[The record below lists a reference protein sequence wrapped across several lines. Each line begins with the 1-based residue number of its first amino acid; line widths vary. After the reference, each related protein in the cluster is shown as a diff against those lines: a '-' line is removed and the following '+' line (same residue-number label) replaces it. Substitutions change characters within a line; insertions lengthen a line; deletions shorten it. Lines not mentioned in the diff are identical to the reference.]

1 MLRST
6 AVKASLC
13 TAALLFSLGMGV
25 KAQAAESASD
35 VGLAGIMPALDN
47 YYVAT
52 ATEEK
57 GEAEQLLETLVKQKD
72 EPSSSEVEKVKSPY
86 ENLGISIANDYVNIR
101 KEPNTDSEIAGKL
114 YRGCA
119 TDILATEGEWVKIK
133 SGKVKGY
140 IKSEFLAIG
149 DEAEKQVDEFA
160 DKYATVDTETLFV
173 REKPTTDSAI
183 LTMIPLGESYYVNK
197 EYDEWAKVEIDEGEI
212 GYVSKDFI
220 KIDVKFKY
228 AISIEEEMAKIAAEE
243 ASKKAE
249 AERLEELAREKEAE
263 RQRQAAANA
272 AANNNSNKSNSSKNS
287 SSSNSGSSNSSSSN
301 SGSSSNSA
309 SGSGSGSKVANYA
322 LNFVGNPYVWGG
334 TSLTNGADCSG
345 FVQSVYAHFGYSIP
359 RTSRDQA
366 SSAGYEVSINNV
378 QPGDLIFYTNS
389 SGTINHVA
397 MYIGNGK
404 VVNASTAR
412 TGIKVSTYNYRTP
425 YKVKRIIK

>member
-1 MLRST
+1 MLKST

-72 EPSSSEVEKVKSPY
+72 EPSSSKVEKVKSPY

-101 KEPNTDSEIAGKL
+101 KEPNTDSEIVGKL

-119 TDILATEGEWVKIK
+119 TDILTTEGEWVKIK

-149 DEAEKQVDEFA
+149 EEAEKQVDEFA

-173 REKPTTDSAI
+173 REKPTKDSI
-183 LTMIPLGESYYVNK
+183 ITTMIPYGESYYVIK
-197 EYDEWAKVEIDEGEI
+197 EYDKWAKVEIDEGET

-220 KIDVKFKY
+220 KMDVKFKY

-243 ASKKAE
+243 AAKKAE
-249 AERLEELAREKEAE
+249 AERLEQLAREKEAE

-272 AANNNSNKSNSSKNS
+272 AANSNKSNSSKNS
-287 SSSNSGSSNSSSSN
+287 SSSNSGSSNAS
-301 SGSSSNSA
+301 SGSSNNSA
-309 SGSGSGSKVANYA
+309 SGSGSGSTIANYA

-366 SSAGYEVSINNV
+366 SSAGYEVSISNV
-378 QPGDLIFYTNS
+378 QAGDLIFYTNS

-412 TGIKVSTYNYRTP
+412 TGIKVSSYNYRTP
-425 YKVKRIIK
+425 YKVKRIVK

>member
-25 KAQAAESASD
+25 KAQAAEGASD

-101 KEPNTDSEIAGKL
+101 KEPNTDSEIVGKL

-119 TDILATEGEWVKIK
+119 TDILATKGEWVKIK

-149 DEAEKQVDEFA
+149 EEAEKQVDEFA

-173 REKPTTDSAI
+173 REKPGTDNAI
-183 LTMIPLGESYYVNK
+183 TTMIPYGESYYVLK
-197 EYDEWAKVEIDEGEI
+197 EYNDWVKVEIDEGET

-220 KIDVKFKY
+220 KIDVRFKY

-243 ASKKAE
+243 AAKKAE
-249 AERLEELAREKEAE
+249 AERLEQLARDKEAE

-272 AANNNSNKSNSSKNS
+272 AANSNKSNSSKDS

-301 SGSSSNSA
+301 SSSSNNSA
-309 SGSGSGSKVANYA
+309 SGSGSGSTIANYA

-412 TGIKVSTYNYRTP
+412 TGIKVSSYNYRSP
-425 YKVKRIIK
+425 YKVKRIVK

>member
-13 TAALLFSLGMGV
+13 TAALLFSLGIGV
-25 KAQAAESASD
+25 KAQAAEGASD

-101 KEPNTDSEIAGKL
+101 KEPNTDSEIVGKL

-119 TDILATEGEWVKIK
+119 TDILATKGEWVKIK

-149 DEAEKQVDEFA
+149 EEAEKQVDEFA

-173 REKPTTDSAI
+173 REKPGTDNAI
-183 LTMIPLGESYYVNK
+183 TTMIPYGESYYVLK
-197 EYDEWAKVEIDEGEI
+197 EYNDWVKVEIDEGET

-220 KIDVKFKY
+220 KLDVKFKY

-243 ASKKAE
+243 AAKKAE
-249 AERLEELAREKEAE
+249 AERLEQLARDKEAE

-272 AANNNSNKSNSSKNS
+272 AANSNKSNSSKNS

-301 SGSSSNSA
+301 SSSSNTSA
-309 SGSGSGSKVANYA
+309 SGSGSGSTIANYA

-412 TGIKVSTYNYRTP
+412 TGIKVSSYNYRSP
-425 YKVKRIIK
+425 YKVKRIVK

>member
-25 KAQAAESASD
+25 KAQAAEGASD

-101 KEPNTDSEIAGKL
+101 KEPNTDSEIVGKL

-119 TDILATEGEWVKIK
+119 TDILATKGEWVKIK

-149 DEAEKQVDEFA
+149 EEAEKQVDEFA

-173 REKPTTDSAI
+173 REKPGTDNAI
-183 LTMIPLGESYYVNK
+183 TTMIPYGESYYVLK
-197 EYDEWAKVEIDEGEI
+197 EYNDWVKVEIDEGET

-220 KIDVKFKY
+220 KLDVKFKY

-243 ASKKAE
+243 AAKKAE
-249 AERLEELAREKEAE
+249 AERLEQLARDKEAE

-272 AANNNSNKSNSSKNS
+272 AANSNKSNSSKNS

-301 SGSSSNSA
+301 SSSSNTSA
-309 SGSGSGSKVANYA
+309 SGSGSGSTIANYA

-412 TGIKVSTYNYRTP
+412 TGIKVSSYNYRSP
-425 YKVKRIIK
+425 YKVKRIVK

>member
-25 KAQAAESASD
+25 KAQAAEGASD

-101 KEPNTDSEIAGKL
+101 KEPNTDSEIVGKL

-119 TDILATEGEWVKIK
+119 TDILATKGEWVKIK

-149 DEAEKQVDEFA
+149 EEAEKQVDEFA

-173 REKPTTDSAI
+173 REKPGTDNAI
-183 LTMIPLGESYYVNK
+183 TTMIPYGESYYVLK
-197 EYDEWAKVEIDEGEI
+197 EYNDWVKVEIDEGET

-220 KIDVKFKY
+220 KIDVRFKY

-243 ASKKAE
+243 AAKKAE
-249 AERLEELAREKEAE
+249 AERLEQLARDKEAE

-272 AANNNSNKSNSSKNS
+272 AANSNKSNSSKNS

-301 SGSSSNSA
+301 SSSSNNSA
-309 SGSGSGSKVANYA
+309 AGSGSGSTIANYA

-412 TGIKVSTYNYRTP
+412 TGIKVSSYNYRSP
-425 YKVKRIIK
+425 YKVKRIVK

>member
-25 KAQAAESASD
+25 KAQAAEGASD

-101 KEPNTDSEIAGKL
+101 KEPNTDSEIVGKL

-119 TDILATEGEWVKIK
+119 TDILATKGEWVKIK

-149 DEAEKQVDEFA
+149 EEAEKQVDEFA

-173 REKPTTDSAI
+173 REKPGTDNAI
-183 LTMIPLGESYYVNK
+183 TTMIPYGESYYVLK
-197 EYDEWAKVEIDEGEI
+197 EYNDWVKVEIDEGET

-220 KIDVKFKY
+220 KLDVKFKY

-243 ASKKAE
+243 AAKKAE
-249 AERLEELAREKEAE
+249 AERLEQLARDKEAE

-272 AANNNSNKSNSSKNS
+272 AANSNKSNSSKDS

-301 SGSSSNSA
+301 SSSSNNSA
-309 SGSGSGSKVANYA
+309 SGSGSGSTIANYA

-412 TGIKVSTYNYRTP
+412 TGIKVSSYNYRSP
-425 YKVKRIIK
+425 YKVKRIVK

>member
-25 KAQAAESASD
+25 KVQAAESASD

-101 KEPNTDSEIAGKL
+101 KEPNTDSEIVGKL

-119 TDILATEGEWVKIK
+119 TDILETKGEWVKIK

-149 DEAEKQVDEFA
+149 EEAEKQVDEFA

-173 REKPTTDSAI
+173 REKPTKDSAI
-183 LTMIPLGESYYVNK
+183 TTMIPLGESYYVTK
-197 EYDEWAKVEIDEGEI
+197 EYDKWVKVEIDEGET

-220 KIDVKFKY
+220 KLDVKFKY
-228 AISIEEEMAKIAAEE
+228 AISIEEEMAKLAAEE
-243 ASKKAE
+243 AAKKAE
-249 AERLEELAREKEAE
+249 AERLEQLARDKEAE

-272 AANNNSNKSNSSKNS
+272 AANSNKSNGSKNS
-287 SSSNSGSSNSSSSN
+287 SSSNSGSSSSSSSSSSN
-301 SGSSSNSA
+301 NSA
-309 SGSGSGSKVANYA
+309 SGSGSGSTIANYA

-389 SGTINHVA
+389 SGSINHVA

-412 TGIKVSTYNYRTP
+412 TGIKVSSYNYRSP
-425 YKVKRIIK
+425 YKVKRIVK

>member
-25 KAQAAESASD
+25 KAQAAEGASD

-101 KEPNTDSEIAGKL
+101 KEPNTDSEIVGKL

-119 TDILATEGEWVKIK
+119 TDILSTKGEWVKIK

-149 DEAEKQVDEFA
+149 EEAEKQVDEFA

-173 REKPTTDSAI
+173 REKPGTDNAI
-183 LTMIPLGESYYVNK
+183 TTMIPYGESYYVLK
-197 EYDEWAKVEIDEGEI
+197 EYNDWVKVEIDEGET

-220 KIDVKFKY
+220 KLDVKFKY

-243 ASKKAE
+243 AAKKAE
-249 AERLEELAREKEAE
+249 AERLEQLARDKEAE

-272 AANNNSNKSNSSKNS
+272 AANSNKSNSSKNS

-301 SGSSSNSA
+301 SSSSNNSA
-309 SGSGSGSKVANYA
+309 SGSGSGSTIANYA

-412 TGIKVSTYNYRTP
+412 TGIKVSSYNYRSP
-425 YKVKRIIK
+425 YKVKRIVK

>member
-1 MLRST
+1 MLKST

-72 EPSSSEVEKVKSPY
+72 EPSSSKVEKVKSPY

-101 KEPNTDSEIAGKL
+101 KEPNTDSEIVGKL

-119 TDILATEGEWVKIK
+119 TDILTTEGEWVKIK

-149 DEAEKQVDEFA
+149 EEAEKQVDEFA

-173 REKPTTDSAI
+173 REKPTKDSI
-183 LTMIPLGESYYVNK
+183 ITTMIPYGESYYVIK
-197 EYDEWAKVEIDEGEI
+197 EYDKWAKVEIDEGET

-220 KIDVKFKY
+220 KMDVKFKY

-243 ASKKAE
+243 AAKKAE
-249 AERLEELAREKEAE
+249 AERLEQLAREKEAE

-272 AANNNSNKSNSSKNS
+272 AANSNKSNSSKNS
-287 SSSNSGSSNSSSSN
+287 SSSNSGSSNAS
-301 SGSSSNSA
+301 SGSSNNSA
-309 SGSGSGSKVANYA
+309 SGSGSGSTIANYA

-345 FVQSVYAHFGYSIP
+345 FVQSVYAHFGYNIP

-366 SSAGYEVSINNV
+366 SSAGYEVSISNV
-378 QPGDLIFYTNS
+378 QAGDLIFYTNS

-412 TGIKVSTYNYRTP
+412 TGIKVSSYNYRTP
-425 YKVKRIIK
+425 YKVKRIVK

>member
-25 KAQAAESASD
+25 KAQAAEGASD

-101 KEPNTDSEIAGKL
+101 KEPNTDSEIVGKL

-119 TDILATEGEWVKIK
+119 TDILATKGEWVKIK

-149 DEAEKQVDEFA
+149 EEAEKQVDEFA

-173 REKPTTDSAI
+173 REKPGTDNAI
-183 LTMIPLGESYYVNK
+183 TTMIPYGESYYVLK
-197 EYDEWAKVEIDEGEI
+197 EYNDWVKVEIDEGET

-220 KIDVKFKY
+220 KLDVKFKY

-243 ASKKAE
+243 AAKKAE
-249 AERLEELAREKEAE
+249 AERLEQLARDKEAE

-272 AANNNSNKSNSSKNS
+272 AANSNKSNSSKDS

-301 SGSSSNSA
+301 SSSSNNSA
-309 SGSGSGSKVANYA
+309 SGSGSGSTIANYA

-404 VVNASTAR
+404 VVNASTSR
-412 TGIKVSTYNYRTP
+412 TGIKVSSYNYRSP
-425 YKVKRIIK
+425 YKVKRIVK

>member
-25 KAQAAESASD
+25 KAQAAEGASD

-101 KEPNTDSEIAGKL
+101 KEPNTDSEIVGKL

-119 TDILATEGEWVKIK
+119 TDILATKGEWVKIK

-149 DEAEKQVDEFA
+149 EEAEKQVDEIA

-173 REKPTTDSAI
+173 REKPGTDNAI
-183 LTMIPLGESYYVNK
+183 TTMIPYGESYYVLK
-197 EYDEWAKVEIDEGEI
+197 EYNDWVKVEIDEGET

-220 KIDVKFKY
+220 KIDVRFKY

-243 ASKKAE
+243 AAKKAE
-249 AERLEELAREKEAE
+249 AERLEQLARDKEAE

-272 AANNNSNKSNSSKNS
+272 AANSNKSNSSKNS

-301 SGSSSNSA
+301 SSSSNNSA
-309 SGSGSGSKVANYA
+309 AGSGSGSTIANYA

-412 TGIKVSTYNYRTP
+412 TGIKVSSYNYRSP
-425 YKVKRIIK
+425 YKVKRIVK

>member
-25 KAQAAESASD
+25 KAQAAEGASD

-101 KEPNTDSEIAGKL
+101 KEPNTDSEIVGKL

-119 TDILATEGEWVKIK
+119 TDILATKGEWVKIK

-149 DEAEKQVDEFA
+149 EEAEKQVDEFA
-160 DKYATVDTETLFV
+160 DKYATVDTEILFV
-173 REKPTTDSAI
+173 REKPGTDNAI
-183 LTMIPLGESYYVNK
+183 TTMIPYGESYYVLK
-197 EYDEWAKVEIDEGEI
+197 EYNDWVKVEIDEGET

-220 KIDVKFKY
+220 KIDVRFKY

-243 ASKKAE
+243 AAKKAE
-249 AERLEELAREKEAE
+249 AERLEQLARDKEAE

-272 AANNNSNKSNSSKNS
+272 AANTNKSNSSKDS

-301 SGSSSNSA
+301 SSSSNNSA
-309 SGSGSGSKVANYA
+309 SGSGSGSTIANYA

-412 TGIKVSTYNYRTP
+412 TGIKVSSYNYRSP
-425 YKVKRIIK
+425 YKVKRIVK

>member
-25 KAQAAESASD
+25 KAQAAEGASD

-101 KEPNTDSEIAGKL
+101 KEPNTDSEIVGKL

-119 TDILATEGEWVKIK
+119 TDILATKGEWVKIK

-149 DEAEKQVDEFA
+149 EEAEKQVDEFA

-173 REKPTTDSAI
+173 REKPGTDNAI
-183 LTMIPLGESYYVNK
+183 TTMIPYGESYYVLK
-197 EYDEWAKVEIDEGEI
+197 EYNDWVKVEIDEGET
-212 GYVSKDFI
+212 GYVSKEFI
-220 KIDVKFKY
+220 KLDVKFKY

-243 ASKKAE
+243 AAKKAE
-249 AERLEELAREKEAE
+249 AERLEQLARDKEAE

-272 AANNNSNKSNSSKNS
+272 AANSNKSNSSKNS
-287 SSSNSGSSNSSSSN
+287 SSSNSGSSSSSSSNSSSSN
-301 SGSSSNSA
+301 TSA
-309 SGSGSGSKVANYA
+309 SGSGSGSTIANYA

-412 TGIKVSTYNYRTP
+412 TGIKVSSYNYRSP
-425 YKVKRIIK
+425 YKVKRIVK